1 MKKSSVK
8 YILCTLLVVCLIT
21 AEGIALYRHHQKAS
35 PQTATPVTTSG
46 PGSRTDASETPLPE
60 TTPDP
65 DSPEGK
71 IYYAFEQIL
80 NEPSFHVDTDATIN
94 LKGRL
99 IKGKRV
105 LSAHAHVTGAD
116 DRDNLKLDMTTKTPS
131 RGKTEKTRSTY
142 HNGLYCSDNGKEKTK
157 NERSPEEVL
166 SMVTFI
172 SDIMH
177 DASSQLENMKITSDD
192 SDTIYSFTLPGETAS
207 YYFSRIIEQASMN
220 TEELKHVTGS
230 VDSLKMKCRLN
241 KKGVLTEQYA
251 SASGTVSK
259 SIFTIPVTLTETTS
273 FMIP

>member
-35 PQTATPVTTSG
+35 PQTAAPVTTSG

-80 NEPSFHVDTDATIN
+80 NEPSFQVDTDATIN

-105 LSAHAHVTGAD
+105 LSARAHVTGAD
-116 DRDNLKLDMTTKTPS
+116 DRDNLKLDMTTKTTVPITLK
-131 RGKTEKTRSTY
+131 RMCITAVRFEFVFVPIV
-142 HNGLYCSDNGKEKTK
+142 
-157 NERSPEEVL
+157 ERSA
-166 SMVTFI
+166 VT
-172 SDIMH
+172 
-177 DASSQLENMKITSDD
+177 QV
-192 SDTIYSFTLPGETAS
+192 P
-207 YYFSRIIEQASMN
+207 
-220 TEELKHVTGS
+220 
-230 VDSLKMKCRLN
+230 
-241 KKGVLTEQYA
+241 
-251 SASGTVSK
+251 
-259 SIFTIPVTLTETTS
+259 IF
-273 FMIP
+273 

>member
-35 PQTATPVTTSG
+35 PQTAAPVTTSG

-80 NEPSFHVDTDATIN
+80 NEPSFQVDTDATIN

-99 IKGKRV
+99 IKG
-105 LSAHAHVTGAD
+105 
-116 DRDNLKLDMTTKTPS
+116 
-131 RGKTEKTRSTY
+131 
-142 HNGLYCSDNGKEKTK
+142 LYCSDNGKEKTK
-157 NERSPEEVL
+157 TERSPEEVL

-172 SDIMH
+172 SDIMQ
-177 DASSQLENMKITSDD
+177 DASSQLENMKITTDD

-241 KKGVLTEQYA
+241 KKGILTEQSA

>member
-1 MKKSSVK
+1 M
-8 YILCTLLVVCLIT
+8 
-21 AEGIALYRHHQKAS
+21 
-35 PQTATPVTTSG
+35 
-46 PGSRTDASETPLPE
+46 
-60 TTPDP
+60 
-65 DSPEGK
+65 
-71 IYYAFEQIL
+71 
-80 NEPSFHVDTDATIN
+80 
-94 LKGRL
+94 
-99 IKGKRV
+99 
-105 LSAHAHVTGAD
+105 TGAD
-116 DRDNLKLDMTTKTPS
+116 DRDNLKLDMTTKTTS

-241 KKGVLTEQYA
+241 KKGVLTEQSA

-273 FMIP
+273 FTIP

>member
-35 PQTATPVTTSG
+35 PQTAAPVTTSG
-46 PGSRTDASETPLPE
+46 PGSRTNASETPLPE

-105 LSAHAHVTGAD
+105 LSAHAQIGRAHV
-116 DRDNLKLDMTTKTPS
+116 
-131 RGKTEKTRSTY
+131 
-142 HNGLYCSDNGKEKTK
+142 
-157 NERSPEEVL
+157 
-166 SMVTFI
+166 
-172 SDIMH
+172 
-177 DASSQLENMKITSDD
+177 
-192 SDTIYSFTLPGETAS
+192 
-207 YYFSRIIEQASMN
+207 
-220 TEELKHVTGS
+220 
-230 VDSLKMKCRLN
+230 
-241 KKGVLTEQYA
+241 
-251 SASGTVSK
+251 
-259 SIFTIPVTLTETTS
+259 
-273 FMIP
+273 

>member
-116 DRDNLKLDMTTKTPS
+116 DRDNLKLDMTTKTTS
-131 RGKTEKTRSTY
+131 RGKT
-142 HNGLYCSDNGKEKTK
+142 G
-157 NERSPEEVL
+157 VQ
-166 SMVTFI
+166 
-172 SDIMH
+172 
-177 DASSQLENMKITSDD
+177 QLTDVPH
-192 SDTIYSFTLPGETAS
+192 L
-207 YYFSRIIEQASMN
+207 R
-220 TEELKHVTGS
+220 
-230 VDSLKMKCRLN
+230 
-241 KKGVLTEQYA
+241 
-251 SASGTVSK
+251 
-259 SIFTIPVTLTETTS
+259 
-273 FMIP
+273 